1 MSDAWLRLLLILI
14 AATTVVSGAAQLFA
28 PDFVLSFIGKDK
40 SPLTL
45 QFFATVGMFMLITGA
60 MFLQSLLKRS
70 SETAISLWIGVQKA
84 AAAALVAWA
93 IMRGLLLPIAYVVAG
108 FDAITA
114 ILTFIFWHRLRR

>member
-1 MSDAWLRLLLILI
+1 MSDAVIRLLLILI

-28 PDFVLSFIGKDK
+28 PDFVLSFIAMDK

-60 MFLQSLLKRS
+60 MFLQSLLQRS

-93 IMRGLLLPIAYVVAG
+93 ILRGLLLPIAYAVAG

-114 ILTFIFWHRLRR
+114 ILTLIFWHRLRR

>member
-1 MSDAWLRLLLILI
+1 MSDALTRLLLILI

-28 PDFVLSFIGKDK
+28 PDFVLSFIAKDK

-45 QFFATVGMFMLITGA
+45 QFFATVGMFMVITGA
-60 MFLQSLLKRS
+60 MFLQSLLVRS
-70 SETAISLWIGVQKA
+70 SETAIPLWIGVQKA

-93 IMRGLLLPIAYVVAG
+93 IMRGLLMPIAYVVAS

-114 ILTFIFWHRLRR
+114 VITFMFWHRLRR

>member
-14 AATTVVSGAAQLFA
+14 AATTIVSGAAQLFA
-28 PDFVLSFIGKDK
+28 PDFLLSFIAKEK

-60 MFLQSLLKRS
+60 MFLQGLLKRS
-70 SETAISLWIGVQKA
+70 SETAIPLWIGVQKA
-84 AAAALVAWA
+84 AAAGLVAWA
-93 IMRGLLLPIAYVVAG
+93 IMRGLLLPIAYGVAA

-114 ILTFIFWHRLRR
+114 IMTFAFWHRLRR

>member
-14 AATTVVSGAAQLFA
+14 AATTVVSGAAQLLA
-28 PDFVLSFIGKDK
+28 PDFVLSFIAKDK

-45 QFFATVGMFMLITGA
+45 QFFATVGMFMVITGA
-60 MFLQSLLKRS
+60 MFLQSLWKRS

-108 FDAITA
+108 FDALTA
-114 ILTFIFWHRLRR
+114 VLTFIFWHRLRR

>member
-14 AATTVVSGAAQLFA
+14 AATTVISGAVQLLA
-28 PDFVLSFIGKDK
+28 PDFVLSIIATEK

-70 SETAISLWIGVQKA
+70 SETAIPLWIGVQKA
-84 AAAALVAWA
+84 AAAGLVAWA

-114 ILTFIFWHRLRR
+114 VLTFIFWHRLRR